1 MAQSLIAES
10 HPRRQGSFKSKSG
23 ERGSPVPPKGTR
35 QDENNYLAEEIVDK
49 KSSEDHLAAEANPRI
64 KVTGVSKEHIHSG
77 LSARML
83 ELSKPKGDSTPRRPK
98 SPVHKKISP
107 LVDKK
112 AKQTKSSATQ
122 ERSTSPRQGRVLK
135 ESPTMKLRKSSA
147 EIPKPILKKSNSGA
161 ANRALSPTQ
170 QLPRRK
176 SQEQHQ
182 QQFANVE
189 FGKSV
194 RDTFRLKKRKKKTA
208 DSDTYGAVDFDNA
221 LSNSG
226 SRSKSSK
233 QFHQSRS
240 LKPFGGKLGL
250 GHNFQ
255 LISLTNPSWCD
266 HCGDFIWGLN
276 KQCIKCSSEYVCLVV
291 CMILCVCMI

>member
-1 MAQSLIAES
+1 MAQSLTAES
-10 HPRRQGSFKSKSG
+10 NPRRQGSFKSKSG
-23 ERGSPVPPKGTR
+23 ERSSPVPPKGTR
-35 QDENNYLAEEIVDK
+35 QDENSYLTEETVDK
-49 KSSEDHLAAEANPRI
+49 SNGEDQSSESNPRI
-64 KVTGVSKEHIHSG
+64 KITGASKEHIHSG

-83 ELSKPKGDSTPRRPK
+83 ELSRPKGDSMPRRPK
-98 SPVHKKISP
+98 SPVLKRVSP
-107 LVDKK
+107 LIEKK
-112 AKQTKSSATQ
+112 AKQTKSSAGQ
-122 ERSTSPRQGRVLK
+122 ERSTSPRQGRALK

-147 EIPKPILKKSNSGA
+147 EIVNPKPILKKSTSGA
-161 ANRALSPTQ
+161 VNRANSPTQ
-170 QLPRRK
+170 QPQQPRRR
-176 SQEQHQ
+176 SHDQP

-194 RDTFRLKKRKKKTA
+194 RDTFRLKKRKKKTT
-208 DSDTYGAVDFDNA
+208 DSDTYGAVDFDSA
-221 LSNSG
+221 LNNSD
-226 SRSKSSK
+226 SRSYSK

-276 KQCIKCSSEYVCLVV
+276 KQCIKCSSEYVCV
-291 CMILCVCMI
+291 